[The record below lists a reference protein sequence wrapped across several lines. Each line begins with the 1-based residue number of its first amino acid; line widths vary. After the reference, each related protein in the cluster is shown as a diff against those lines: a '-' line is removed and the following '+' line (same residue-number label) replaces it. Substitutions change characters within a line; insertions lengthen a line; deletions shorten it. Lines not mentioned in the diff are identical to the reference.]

1 MENPKQVLGKLEAMS
16 DPDFMEKL
24 FDIDSLG
31 AWNTASGV
39 VPPTGGVQASRSHS
53 RSGRHMLEKGV
64 FSMSDYELLMI
75 VLTVVGIIIITALK
89 R

>member
-31 AWNTASGV
+31 AKSMASGV

-53 RSGRHMLEKGV
+53 RFNRHMLEKEV
-64 FSMSDYELLMI
+64 LPMSDYKLLMV
-75 VLTVVGIIIITALK
+75 VLTVIGIIITAYK
-89 R
+89 K